1 VIKLSSDNNDVECAN
16 YNGSLNVKE
25 LKRKKKKKNYMW
37 AHLKI
42 MAD

>member
-1 VIKLSSDNNDVECAN
+1 MIKLSSDNNGVECAN

-25 LKRKKKKKNYMW
+25 LKRKKKTYMW

-42 MAD
+42 MAY